1 MKMIKRV
8 IGCNVVNGGS
18 CVYACIW
25 ELYGGYM
32 GGIWDTIVPT
42 VTLYF
47 SLCNFVLIF

>member
-32 GGIWDTIVPT
+32 GG
-42 VTLYF
+42 LYELNGAMNGGF
-47 SLCNFVLIF
+47 GLNGCSINE